1 MVPRQGTRERARRDV
16 QLTKEADGLRG
27 EMPIDSEHL
36 RSNVERVTAHIEA
49 ARARGGHGQQVR
61 LLAATK
67 YVSAEDMSALRDAGI
82 RLVGENRAEE
92 LESKWSVWADQFEF
106 HFIGHLQ
113 RRKVRS
119 VLRCVSMVHSVD
131 SLRLAQE
138 MHRRAAAPID
148 ALVEVN
154 VSGEESKYGILPGD
168 AEAFLEQAEAFEAVR
183 FRGFMTMAP
192 LVRHPEEARLVFRRL
207 RELRDRLAPLFAPR
221 YSLDELSMGMS
232 NDYEVAVEEGA
243 TIVRL
248 GGTLF
253 AGAQGG

>member
-1 MVPRQGTRERARRDV
+1 MEQATAR
-16 QLTKEADGLRG
+16 
-27 EMPIDSEHL
+27 
-36 RSNVERVTAHIEA
+36 IEA
-49 ARARGGHGQQVR
+49 ARVRGGHGQHVR

-67 YVSAEDMSALRDAGI
+67 YVSVGDMSALAKAGVH
-82 RLVGENRAEE
+82 LVGENRAEE
-92 LESKWSVWADQFEF
+92 LESKWSVWSERFEF

-119 VLRCVSMVHSVD
+119 VIPCVTMVHSVD

-138 MHRRAAAPID
+138 IHQRTTGPID

-154 VSGEESKYGILPGD
+154 VSGEESKYGILPAD
-168 AEAFLEQAEAFEAVR
+168 VEAFLEQAEAFDAVR

-192 LVRHPEEARLVFRRL
+192 LVRHPEEARQVFRRL
-207 RELRDRLAPLFAPR
+207 RELRDRLAPLFSTR
-221 YSLDELSMGMS
+221 YPLDELSMGMS

>member
-1 MVPRQGTRERARRDV
+1 
-16 QLTKEADGLRG
+16 
-27 EMPIDSEHL
+27 MPIDSEHL
-36 RSNVERVTAHIEA
+36 RKNVDKAMARIEA
-49 ARARGGHGQQVR
+49 ARVRGGHGQRVR

-67 YVSAEDMSALRDAGI
+67 YVTAGDMSMLKEAGI
-82 RLVGENRAEE
+82 HLVGENRAED
-92 LESKWSVWADQFEF
+92 LESKWSVWAEEFEF

-119 VLRCVSMVHSVD
+119 VIPCVTMVHSVD

-138 MHRRAAAPID
+138 IQQRATVPID

-154 VSGEESKYGILPGD
+154 VSGEESKYGILPPD
-168 AEAFLEQAEAFEAVR
+168 VEAFLEQTEAFDAVR

-192 LVRHPEEARLVFRRL
+192 LVRHPEEARHVFRRL
-207 RELRDRLAPLFAPR
+207 RELRDRLAPLFSTR